1 MRIAFI
7 THYDQLY
14 GANRSLLDLITGL
27 SAYGVQS
34 HVIAPQDGPLTE
46 TLRAR
51 AIPYAVAPIQKWMLS
66 YRPDP
71 VDSPLQLLRRAYY
84 QALAGGRLARNLACL
99 PALTKRLRDWEIDV
113 VYSNSLVT
121 PAGMLLAGAA
131 RRPHVW
137 HIREYDSD
145 DFPLHADWGGQ
156 FSRNLARRTATA
168 LIANSQA
175 TLTANFGPH
184 TPANAHVIYN
194 GVLPQAEFD
203 RRRVGGTSSSA
214 RPFTLALVGLI
225 HPGKGQAEAIH
236 ALALL
241 ARQRLDA
248 RLLLAGSGDGT
259 YEQMVRGLAGE
270 LGIAEQVAFL
280 GYVTDPFAVYGQ
292 ADAALTCSRHEGMGR
307 TTAEAMAAGLPVI
320 GYDGGGTP
328 EVISDGET
336 GLLYRGGAAELA
348 AAMGRFVAAPDW
360 AGRLGE
366 KGWVV
371 ARERFTVERYAAE
384 VYKVLMDIITAPS

>member
-14 GANRSLLDLITGL
+14 GANRSLLDLIAGL
-27 SAYGVQS
+27 SAHGVLS
-34 HVIAPQDGPLTE
+34 HVIAPQHGPLTE
-46 TLRAR
+46 ALRAR
-51 AIPYAVAPIQKWMLS
+51 AIPYGVAPIQKWMLS

-71 VDSPLQLLRRAYY
+71 VDSPLQLLRRGYY
-84 QALAGGRLARNLACL
+84 QVLAGGRLARNLACL

-113 VYSNSLVT
+113 VYTNSLVT

-137 HIREYDSD
+137 HIREYDSP
-145 DFPLHADWGGQ
+145 DFPLHADWGGR
-156 FSRNLARRTATA
+156 FSRRLAQGTATA
-168 LIANSQA
+168 LIANSRA
-175 TLTANFGPH
+175 TLAANFGP
-184 TPANAHVIYN
+184 TAPAKAHVIYN
-194 GVLPQAEFD
+194 GVLPLAEFD
-203 RRRVGGTSSSA
+203 RLRVGGTSSSA
-214 RPFTLALVGLI
+214 RPFTFALIGLL

-241 ARQRLDA
+241 TEEHPHVRLV
-248 RLLLAGSGDGT
+248 LAGSGNQAYVQELRQLVT
-259 YEQMVRGLAGE
+259 E
-270 LGIAEQVAFL
+270 LGVAERVAFL
-280 GYVTDPFAVYGQ
+280 GYVADPFAVYEQ

-328 EVISDGET
+328 EVIDDGQT

-348 AAMGRFVAAPDW
+348 QAMSRFVAAPEW
-360 AGRLGE
+360 AAQLGE
-366 KGWVV
+366 NGWAV
-371 ARERFTVERYAAE
+371 ARERFSIERYAQEIFE
-384 VYKVLMDIITAPS
+384 VLQKLVQS

>member
-14 GANRSLLDLITGL
+14 GANRSLLDLIAGL

-51 AIPYAVAPIQKWMLS
+51 AIPYAVAPIRKWMLS
-66 YRPDP
+66 YRPAP
-71 VDSPLQLLRRAYY
+71 VDSPRQLLRRAYY

-121 PAGMLLAGAA
+121 PAGMLLAGAT

-137 HIREYDSD
+137 HVREYDSP

-214 RPFTLALVGLI
+214 RPFTFALVGLI
-225 HPGKGQAEAIH
+225 HPGKGQAEAIR

-241 ARQRLDA
+241 NREQPGA
-248 RLLLAGSGDGT
+248 RLLLAGSAA
-259 YEQMVRGLAGE
+259 EEHRRPLIALAAE
-270 LGIAEQVAFL
+270 LGVAGQVEFL
-280 GYVTDPFAVYGQ
+280 GYVADPFAVYSQ

-328 EVISDGET
+328 EVIDEGQT
-336 GLLYRGGAAELA
+336 GLLYRGGAAELV
-348 AAMGRFVAAPDW
+348 AAMSRLVAAPQW
-360 AGRLGE
+360 AAQLGA
-366 KGWVV
+366 KGWAV
-371 ARERFTVERYAAE
+371 ARERFSIERYAQEIFE
-384 VYKVLMDIITAPS
+384 VLQKLVQS